1 MNRLFSNFQANG
13 NQLNHN
19 LGKLITAIA
28 LIAGTIIG
36 AGILALPTV
45 TYSAGV
51 IPSTITLTAV
61 WIYIVTSMILLAEI
75 NLKVMYEEG
84 NPNVG
89 LLTIIK
95 SKLGKIGSAITVI
108 IFLFLHYSCL
118 VAYISHGGGI
128 FVEFINKIGFFSP
141 SLPHWI
147 GTSTFVFLF
156 GGIVYFNSQDFVEKI
171 NDLLLL
177 FVLISF
183 LLLLSITSN
192 QIDFSKLMIQDWF
205 AIKTAIPI
213 MLFALFGHGI
223 VPVITHDLKGN
234 KNQIFLSII
243 IGTAIPFIL
252 FLLWNGVILMNNS
265 IEPNLNIGKIFAPLE
280 SLRQGAGGETL
291 GILISFFSELA
302 IVTSF
307 IGFVYALSNFFID
320 ALNLNSIEEQNSYI
334 YALIFV
340 PPLIFSS
347 LFPGIFINVLS
358 SVGTF
363 GVSIL
368 FGIIPVI
375 VAWKQRYHNQNQ
387 EQNLTHLNLVPGG
400 KIILVIMAFIAVGI
414 IAQEILI

>member
-1 MNRLFSNFQANG
+1 MNSLFSNFQANG

-28 LIAGTIIG
+28 LTAGTIIG

-61 WIYIVTSMILLAEI
+61 WIFMVTSMLLLAEI

-84 NPNVG
+84 NPNIG

-95 SKLGKIGSAITVI
+95 SKLGKIGTGITVI
-108 IFLFLHYSCL
+108 VFLFLHYASL

-128 FVEFINKIGFFSP
+128 LVKFINKIGFFSQL
-141 SLPHWI
+141 LPHYI
-147 GTSTFVFLF
+147 GTITFVFLF
-156 GGIVYFNSQDFVEKI
+156 GGIVYFNNENFVKKI
-171 NDLLLL
+171 NNLLLL

-183 LLLLSITSN
+183 LLLLSITSH
-192 QIDFSKLMIQDWF
+192 QVDFSKLMVQNWL

-213 MLFALFGHGI
+213 MVFALLGHSI
-223 VPVITHDLKGN
+223 VPVINHYLEGHKTK
-234 KNQIFLSII
+234 IFLCII
-243 IGTAIPFIL
+243 IGTGIPFIL
-252 FLLWNGVILMNNS
+252 YLLWNAVILMNHS
-265 IEPNLNIGKIFAPLE
+265 LESNLNIGKIFDPLE
-280 SLRQGAGGETL
+280 SLRQGAGGEKL
-291 GILISFFSELA
+291 GILISFFSEFA

-307 IGFVYALSNFFID
+307 IGFIYALLNFFMD
-320 ALNLNSIEEQNSYI
+320 ALNQNYIQEKNSYI
-334 YALIFV
+334 YALIFI

-347 LFPGIFINVLS
+347 FSPGIFLTVLN

-368 FGIIPVI
+368 FGIIPII
-375 VAWKQRYHNQNQ
+375 VAWKQRYHNHNQ

-400 KIILVIMAFIAVGI
+400 KIILVIMAFISVGI